1 MALVL
6 TEEQQLLQETAREFV
21 GENLPV
27 SHLRALRDAK
37 DADGFSRKLWK
48 EMAGLGWTGI
58 VFPEEYGGS
67 DLGYAELG
75 VVLEECGRTL
85 APEPFMSTV
94 LLGGNA
100 VLLGADDQAKK
111 EILTGVCKGET
122 ILALAY
128 QERPRFRAYDVSTS
142 AEASGGGGFKLSGE
156 KVFVLDGHVADHLV
170 VVARTSGKA
179 GDREGLTLF
188 LVKPDAKGLEIQRT
202 FMVDSRNAASVKLD
216 GVEVSK
222 GQVLGGVDGG
232 AEILDPVFDRAT
244 IGLASEMVGTISEAF
259 ERTTAYM
266 KTRKQFDVVIGS
278 FQALKHRAAHMFCE
292 VELVQS
298 VVLDAL
304 RAIDDEREDVPLM
317 ASAAKAR
324 ASDTAS
330 LVTREAIQLHGGIG
344 MTDEQEIGLFLK
356 RAKAAELTLGDS
368 GYHLDRFARLQG
380 F

>member
-27 SHLRALRDAK
+27 THLRALRDAK
-37 DADGFSRKLWK
+37 DPDGFSRQLWK

-67 DLGYAELG
+67 ALGYAELG
-75 VVLEECGRTL
+75 IVLEECGRTL
-85 APEPFMSTV
+85 APEPFVSTV

-100 VLLGADDQAKK
+100 VLLGADEQAKK
-111 EILTGVCKGET
+111 EILTGICKGET
-122 ILALAY
+122 VLALAF
-128 QERPRFRAYDVSTS
+128 QERARFRPYDVSTA
-142 AEASGGGGFKLSGE
+142 AEAAGGGFKISGE
-156 KVFVLDGHVADHLV
+156 KVFVLDGHVADHLI
-170 VVARTSGKA
+170 VVARTSGRP

-188 LVKPDAKGLEIQRT
+188 LVPPDAKGVEVQRT
-202 FMVDSRNAASVKLD
+202 FMVDSRNAARVKLD
-216 GVEVSK
+216 AVEVSK

-232 AEILDPVFDRAT
+232 AKILDAVFDRAT
-244 IGLASEMVGTISEAF
+244 IGLASEMVGTINEAF
-259 ERTTAYM
+259 ERTMRYL
-266 KTRKQFDVVIGS
+266 KTRKQFEVVIGS

-298 VVLDAL
+298 LVLDAL
-304 RAIDDEREDVPLM
+304 RAIDDGRDDVPLM

-344 MTDEQEIGLFLK
+344 MTDEEEIGLFLK

-368 GYHLDRFARLQG
+368 AYHLDRFARLQG